1 LNRELVFRGQLKLL
15 AAAHKPGQ
23 VIMPT
28 MGEQLLLTLDSLD
41 VGQILDGLRSRQ
53 ESWANTAIFLRD
65 DYFPREAFI
74 CEECSDLHEAQ
85 RIADHYQ
92 RIILSIEQQ
101 IDAQV
106 GP

>member
-1 LNRELVFRGQLKLL
+1 MPAMGKQLV
-15 AAAHKPGQ
+15 
-23 VIMPT
+23 
-28 MGEQLLLTLDSLD
+28 LTLDSLD

-65 DYFPREAFI
+65 DYFRGEAFI
-74 CEECSDLHEAQ
+74 CEECNDPHEAQ

-92 RIILSIEQQ
+92 CIILSIEQQ
-101 IDAQV
+101 IDAQA